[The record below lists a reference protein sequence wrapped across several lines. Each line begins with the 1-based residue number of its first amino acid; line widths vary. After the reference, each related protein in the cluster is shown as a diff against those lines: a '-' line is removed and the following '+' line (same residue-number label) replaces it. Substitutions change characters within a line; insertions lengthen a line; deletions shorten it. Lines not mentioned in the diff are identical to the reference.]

1 MQHLK
6 HSNQERQ
13 AQGPHWTN
21 IWLRHGACELSA
33 TCPPLTVL
41 HLANAAGPCPSVPAL
56 CLGIRSLGQA
66 WEIQDMAPPGQE
78 GGPLWPRW
86 HKFGRESW
94 VRVGF
99 RGWCHE
105 GLVLNQWH
113 LYKYRQQSPNPVL
126 KCSTDLLLY
135 HDTHRF
141 ARTEYTQT
149 LLVVGYTPC
158 EVLAALV

>member
-1 MQHLK
+1 M
-6 HSNQERQ
+6 
-13 AQGPHWTN
+13 AQMAQVWQG
-21 IWLRHGACELSA
+21 ELG
-33 TCPPLTVL
+33 TGGVQRL
-41 HLANAAGPCPSVPAL
+41 VP
-56 CLGIRSLGQA
+56 
-66 WEIQDMAPPGQE
+66 
-78 GGPLWPRW
+78 
-86 HKFGRESW
+86 
-94 VRVGF
+94 
-99 RGWCHE
+99 E